1 MSIQETIRRILREA
15 RVPRNERIQLYKDE
29 NIIVVVPLTHEA
41 LKKYAHKCQWCIN
54 DDRLEWE
61 SYHRGSMIIIQ
72 RNPKKPKTG
81 ITGHLI
87 PSEILL
93 MGRWDEGGYKF
104 RDVCD
109 ILGYNFKDEV
119 EMTDYYVTVTNDIN
133 NFATNIVYY
142 DQENGIYDQEDNFL
156 WSYGYEISDIPN
168 VTPEVIKIMNEFKL
182 PDNLSESIL
191 REETQK
197 ISPFILRRIDFN
209 EVKNILDKEI
219 EEQRY
224 FLSQIGYNTL
234 KKYIFNPN
242 NIKNKIDYIFRK
254 ITLNILP
261 VDAYQT
267 HSDELQ
273 DFLKTEYYDYA
284 FNKIKEYEL
293 FYLKQK
299 YKNK

>member
-1 MSIQETIRRILREA
+1 MSIQEHIRSVLREA

-61 SYHRGSMIIIQ
+61 GYHRGSMIIIQ
-72 RNPKKPKTG
+72 RNPKKPKMG

-87 PSEILL
+87 PSEIFI

-104 RDVCD
+104 RDVCE

-119 EMTDYYVTVTNDIN
+119 EMGDYFVTVTNDIN

-156 WSYGYEISDIPN
+156 WNYGYEISDIPN
-168 VTPEVIKIMNEFKL
+168 VTPEVIKIMNEFEL
-182 PDNLSESIL
+182 PDNLSESII

-197 ISPFILRRIDFN
+197 LPVFILRRVT
-209 EVKNILDKEI
+209 EKKLDKLIKDVRKKIRLGFKEDEAI
-219 EEQRY
+219 YDEVRNFIAWEFLEVLNRDFPREQ
-224 FLSQIGYNTL
+224 
-234 KKYIFNPN
+234 
-242 NIKNKIDYIFRK
+242 DYWDFYMK
-254 ITLNILP
+254 LEKPL
-261 VDAYQT
+261 VD
-267 HSDELQ
+267 LV
-273 DFLKTEYYDYA
+273 KT
-284 FNKIKEYEL
+284 KL
-293 FYLKQK
+293 H
-299 YKNK
+299 

>member
-1 MSIQETIRRILREA
+1 MNLQETIRRVLREV

-61 SYHRGSMIIIQ
+61 GYHRGSMIIIQ

-87 PSEILL
+87 PSEIFI

-104 RDVCD
+104 KDVCE

-119 EMTDYYVTVTNDIN
+119 EMGDYFVTVTNDIN

-156 WSYGYEISDIPN
+156 WNYGYEISDIPN
-168 VTPEVIKIMNEFKL
+168 VTPEVIKIMNEFEL

-191 REETQK
+191 REETK
-197 ISPFILRRIDFN
+197 KLPIFILRRMDFN

-219 EEQRY
+219 EKQRY
-224 FLSQIGYNTL
+224 VLSQIRYKAL
-234 KKYIFNPN
+234 MRYIDNSEFIVDHMFRETTRKVLP
-242 NIKNKIDYIFRK
+242 IDIH
-254 ITLNILP
+254 
-261 VDAYQT
+261 QT
-267 HSDELQ
+267 YYGELL
-273 DFLKTEYYDYA
+273 DYLRAEYYDYV
-284 FNKIKEYEL
+284 FNKMKEYQL

>member
-1 MSIQETIRRILREA
+1 MNLQEHIRRVLREV

-61 SYHRGSMIIIQ
+61 GYHRGSMIIIQ

-87 PSEILL
+87 PSEIFI

-104 RDVCD
+104 RDVCE

-119 EMTDYYVTVTNDIN
+119 EMGDYFVTVTNDIN

-156 WSYGYEISDIPN
+156 WNYGYEISDIPN
-168 VTPEVIKIMNEFKL
+168 VTPEVIKIMNEFEL
-182 PDNLSESIL
+182 PDNLSESII

-197 ISPFILRRIDFN
+197 LPVFILRRVT
-209 EVKNILDKEI
+209 EKKLDKLIKDVRKKIRLGFKEDEAI
-219 EEQRY
+219 YDEVRNFIAWEFLEVLNRDFPREQ
-224 FLSQIGYNTL
+224 
-234 KKYIFNPN
+234 
-242 NIKNKIDYIFRK
+242 DYWDFYMK
-254 ITLNILP
+254 LEKPL
-261 VDAYQT
+261 VD
-267 HSDELQ
+267 LV
-273 DFLKTEYYDYA
+273 KT
-284 FNKIKEYEL
+284 KL
-293 FYLKQK
+293 H
-299 YKNK
+299 

>member
-1 MSIQETIRRILREA
+1 MNLQEHIRRVLREV

-61 SYHRGSMIIIQ
+61 GYHRGSMIIIQ
-72 RNPKKPKTG
+72 RNPKKPKMG

-87 PSEILL
+87 PSEIFI

-104 RDVCD
+104 RDVCE

-119 EMTDYYVTVTNDIN
+119 EMGDYFVTVTNDIN

-156 WSYGYEISDIPN
+156 WNYGYEISDIPN
-168 VTPEVIKIMNEFKL
+168 VTPEVIKIMNEFEL
-182 PDNLSESIL
+182 PDNLSESII

-197 ISPFILRRIDFN
+197 LPVFILRRVT
-209 EVKNILDKEI
+209 EKKLDKLIKDVRKKIRLGFKEDEAI
-219 EEQRY
+219 YDEVRNFIAWEFLEVLNRDFPREQ
-224 FLSQIGYNTL
+224 
-234 KKYIFNPN
+234 
-242 NIKNKIDYIFRK
+242 DYWDFYMK
-254 ITLNILP
+254 LEKPL
-261 VDAYQT
+261 VD
-267 HSDELQ
+267 LV
-273 DFLKTEYYDYA
+273 KT
-284 FNKIKEYEL
+284 KL
-293 FYLKQK
+293 H
-299 YKNK
+299 